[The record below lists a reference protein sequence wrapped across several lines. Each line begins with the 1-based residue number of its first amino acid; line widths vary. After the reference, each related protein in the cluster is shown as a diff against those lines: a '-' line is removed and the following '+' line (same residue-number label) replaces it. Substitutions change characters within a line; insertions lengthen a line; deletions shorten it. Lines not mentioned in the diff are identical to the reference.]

1 MKVTNFFVQTLR
13 EAPADAQLPSH
24 ALLLR
29 GGYVKP
35 LSTGV
40 FSIFPMGKRSL
51 MKIENIIREEM
62 NAVGGLEVELPLV
75 QTADLWRESG
85 RYSAIG
91 EELLRFR
98 DRNQHEMVLAMTH
111 EEAVTDLARSALSSW
126 RQLPFMLYQFQ
137 LKYRD
142 EARARGGL
150 IRVREFTMKDA
161 YSFHAT
167 AEDLDEYYEKVRAA
181 YVRIFNRVGIEPV
194 VVQSDTGIMGGK
206 QAHEFMLES
215 PFGEDY
221 LILCRHCGYQANG
234 EIAKFAREEL
244 REEPLPLEKV
254 ATPGSESIEEVSKF
268 LGIEPKKTM
277 KAVFYDCAGKL
288 VAVLVRGD
296 LDVSETKI
304 RNFLHSGDLVA
315 AGSDL
320 IEAAGMVPGFAGP
333 VGALD
338 KIKAAGARL
347 LVDESVVR
355 ANNLVT
361 GANEAGFHL
370 KNCNWERDFT
380 GEAGDFA
387 QAVTGCACPH
397 CGEKLEAVRGIEI
410 GNIFKLGTKFSQSM
424 GAVFQGEDGERRPA
438 VMGCYGIGVGRLLAS
453 VVEAHHDDF
462 GILWPK
468 EVAPF
473 QVEIVSIG
481 QDAAVLEA
489 AKKLHDE
496 LEAAG
501 WETLWD
507 DRDERPGVK
516 FKDADLWGA
525 PVRVSVGAKA
535 LASGSVEW
543 KLRSEKEFR
552 LVALDAVEAELKAFL
567 GR

>member
-51 MKIENIIREEM
+51 AKIENVIREEM
-62 NAVGGLEVELPLV
+62 NAVGGQEVELPLV

-85 RYSAIG
+85 RYTAIG

-181 YVRIFNRVGIEPV
+181 YVRIFRRVGIEPV
-194 VVQSDTGIMGGK
+194 IVQSDTGIMGGK

-221 LILCRHCGYQANG
+221 LILCRHCGYQANA
-234 EIAKFAREEL
+234 EIAKFGREEL
-244 REEPLPLEKV
+244 KEEPLPLEKV
-254 ATPGSESIEEVSKF
+254 ATPGRESIEEVSEF
-268 LGIEPKKTM
+268 LGVEPKKTM
-277 KAVFYDCAGKL
+277 KAVFFDCAGKL

-296 LDVSETKI
+296 LEASETKI

-315 AGSDL
+315 ADDAL
-320 IEAAGMVPGFAGP
+320 IERCGMVPGSAGP
-333 VGALD
+333 VGALEA
-338 KIKAAGARL
+338 IKANGGRL
-347 LVDESVVR
+347 LVDESV
-355 ANNLVT
+355 AAASNLVT

-370 KNCNWERDFT
+370 KNCNWERDFS
-380 GEAGDFA
+380 GELGDFA
-387 QAVTGCACPH
+387 QADTGCACPH
-397 CGEKLEAVRGIEI
+397 CGEKLEAARGIEI

-424 GAVFQGEDGERRPA
+424 GAVFQDENGDRRPA

-462 GILWPK
+462 GILWPR

-481 QDAAVLEA
+481 QDPAVLETA
-489 AKKLHDE
+489 RKLHDD

-501 WETLWD
+501 WEVLWD

-535 LASGSVEW
+535 LAAGNVEW

-552 LVALDAVEAELKAFL
+552 LLPVADVIRELGEFYA
-567 GR
+567 

>member
-1 MKVTNFFVQTLR
+1 MKVTRFFVQTLR

-51 MKIENIIREEM
+51 AKIENIIREEM
-62 NAVGGLEVELPLV
+62 NAVGGQEVELPLV

-85 RYSAIG
+85 RYTAIG

-167 AEDLDEYYEKVRAA
+167 QEDLDEYYEKVRAA

-221 LILCRHCGYQANG
+221 LILCRHCGYQANA

-244 REEPLPLEKV
+244 KEEPLPLEKV
-254 ATPGSESIEEVSKF
+254 ATPGRESIEEVSEF
-268 LGIEPKKTM
+268 LGVEPKKTM
-277 KAVFYDCAGKL
+277 KAVFFDCAGKL

-296 LDVSETKI
+296 LEASETKI

-315 AGSDL
+315 ADDAL
-320 IEAAGMVPGFAGP
+320 IERCGMVPGSAGP
-333 VGALD
+333 VGALEA
-338 KIKAAGARL
+338 IKANGGRL
-347 LVDESVVR
+347 LVDESV
-355 ANNLVT
+355 AAASNLVT

-370 KNCNWERDFT
+370 KNCNWKRDFD
-380 GEAGDFA
+380 GELGDFA
-387 QAVTGCACPH
+387 QADTGCACPH
-397 CGEKLEAVRGIEI
+397 CGEKLEAARGIEI

-424 GAVFQGEDGERRPA
+424 GAVFQDENGERRPA

-481 QDAAVLEA
+481 QDPAVLEA
-489 AKKLHDE
+489 AQKRHDD

-501 WETLWD
+501 WEVLWD

-543 KLRSEKEFR
+543 KLRSEKEFK
-552 LVALDAVEAELKAFL
+552 LVALDAVETELKAFW
-567 GR
+567 G

>member
-1 MKVTNFFVQTLR
+1 MKVTRFFVQTLR

-51 MKIENIIREEM
+51 AKIENIIREEM
-62 NAVGGLEVELPLV
+62 NAVGGQEVELPLV

-85 RYSAIG
+85 RYTAIG

-167 AEDLDEYYEKVRAA
+167 AEDLDAYYEKVRAA
-181 YVRIFNRVGIEPV
+181 YVRIFERVGIEPV
-194 VVQSDTGIMGGK
+194 IVQSDTGIMGGK

-221 LILCRHCGYQANG
+221 LILCRHCGYQANA

-244 REEPLPLEKV
+244 KEEPLPLEKV
-254 ATPGSESIEEVSKF
+254 ATPGRESIEEVSEF
-268 LGIEPKKTM
+268 LGVEPKKTM
-277 KAVFYDCAGKL
+277 KAVFFDCAGKL

-296 LDVSETKI
+296 LEASETKI

-315 AGSDL
+315 ADDAL
-320 IEAAGMVPGFAGP
+320 IERCGMVPGSAGP
-333 VGALD
+333 VGALEA
-338 KIKAAGARL
+338 IKANGGRL
-347 LVDESVVR
+347 LVDESV
-355 ANNLVT
+355 AAASNLVT

-370 KNCNWERDFT
+370 KNCNWKRDFD
-380 GEAGDFA
+380 GELGDFA
-387 QAVTGCACPH
+387 QADTGCACPH
-397 CGEKLEAVRGIEI
+397 CGEKLEAARGIEI

-424 GAVFQGEDGERRPA
+424 GAVFQDENGERRPA

-481 QDAAVLEA
+481 QDPAVLEA
-489 AKKLHDE
+489 AQKLHDD

-501 WETLWD
+501 WEVLWD

-543 KLRSEKEFR
+543 KLRSEKEFK
-552 LVALDAVEAELKAFL
+552 LVALDAVEAELKAFW
-567 GR
+567 G

>member
-167 AEDLDEYYEKVRAA
+167 AEDLDEHYEKVRAA

-234 EIAKFAREEL
+234 EIAKFAREDL
-244 REEPLPLEKV
+244 PEEPLPLEKV

-370 KNCNWERDFT
+370 KNCNWERDFA

-473 QVEIVSIG
+473 QVELVSIG

-501 WETLWD
+501 WEVLWD

-543 KLRSEKEFR
+543 KLRAEKEFR
-552 LVALDAVEAELKAFL
+552 LVALDAVAAELKAFWD
-567 GR
+567 R

>member
-1 MKVTNFFVQTLR
+1 MKVTKFFVQTLR

-51 MKIENIIREEM
+51 AKIENIIREEM
-62 NAVGGLEVELPLV
+62 NAVGGQEVELPLV

-85 RYSAIG
+85 RYTAIG

-167 AEDLDEYYEKVRAA
+167 AEDLDAYYEKVRAA
-181 YVRIFNRVGIEPV
+181 YVRIFERVGIEPV
-194 VVQSDTGIMGGK
+194 IVQSDTGIMGGK

-221 LILCRHCGYQANG
+221 LILCRHCGYQANA
-234 EIAKFAREEL
+234 EIAKFGREEL
-244 REEPLPLEKV
+244 KEEPLPLEKV
-254 ATPGSESIEEVSKF
+254 ATPGRESIEEVSEF
-268 LGIEPKKTM
+268 LGVEPKKTM
-277 KAVFYDCAGKL
+277 KAVFFDCAGKL

-296 LDVSETKI
+296 LEASETKI

-315 AGSDL
+315 ADDAL
-320 IEAAGMVPGFAGP
+320 IEKCGMVPGSAGP
-333 VGALD
+333 VGALE
-338 KIKAAGARL
+338 ALEANGGRL
-347 LVDESVVR
+347 LVDESV
-355 ANNLVT
+355 AAASNLVT

-370 KNCNWERDFT
+370 KNCNWKRDFD
-380 GEAGDFA
+380 GELGDFA
-387 QAVTGCACPH
+387 QADTGCACPH
-397 CGEKLEAVRGIEI
+397 CGEKLEAARGIEI

-424 GAVFQGEDGERRPA
+424 GAVFQDENGERKPA

-481 QDAAVLEA
+481 QDPAVLETA
-489 AKKLHDE
+489 RKLHDD

-501 WETLWD
+501 WEVLWD

-535 LASGSVEW
+535 LAAGNVEW

-552 LVALDAVEAELKAFL
+552 LIPVADVIDELGKFYA
-567 GR
+567 

>member
-62 NAVGGLEVELPLV
+62 DAVGGLEVELPLV

-167 AEDLDEYYEKVRAA
+167 QEDLDEYYEKVRAA
-181 YVRIFNRVGIEPV
+181 YVRIFERVGIEPV

-221 LILCRHCGYQANG
+221 LILCRRCGYQANG

-244 REEPLPLEKV
+244 PEEPLPLEKV
-254 ATPGSESIEEVSKF
+254 ATPESESIEEVSKF

-296 LDVSETKI
+296 LEVSETKI

-338 KIKAAGARL
+338 RIKAAGARL
-347 LVDESVVR
+347 LVDESV
-355 ANNLVT
+355 AKAANLVT

-370 KNCNWERDFT
+370 KNCNWKRDFD
-380 GEAGDFA
+380 GELGDFA
-387 QAVTGCACPH
+387 QADTGCACPH

-424 GAVFQGEDGERRPA
+424 GAVFQDEDGNRKPA

-501 WETLWD
+501 WEVLWD

-552 LVALDAVEAELKAFL
+552 LVALDAVEAELKAFW